1 METIH
6 LKSAL
11 ASSLAGGDG
20 RLRSIKTT
28 RQPMRN
34 YAQTV
39 SNPAKDKRPN
49 LKSGATPQL
58 TFVGNARESKVTVEL
73 TGEAFLRLPDV
84 IALTGIKSSTIYD
97 LIKDKKFPAPEK
109 ITLRASG
116 WRMRDI
122 ASWLK
127 CPMDWRPEPDT
138 AREPDHAQ

>member
-1 METIH
+1 MRNHAQTAA
-6 LKSAL
+6 KSAK
-11 ASSLAGGDG
+11 S
-20 RLRSIKTT
+20 K
-28 RQPMRN
+28 
-34 YAQTV
+34 QTG
-39 SNPAKDKRPN
+39 PR
-49 LKSGATPQL
+49 SGATPEL
-58 TFVGNARESKVTVEL
+58 TFVGNPRGSKVTAEFP
-73 TGEAFLRLPDV
+73 GEAFLRLPDV